1 MLAAR
6 IHEWGSTPVIDEIPD
21 PGPAPRESIIQ
32 LEAAAVGHLDLTIAG
47 GHFPVSPA
55 LPYVGGVEGCGI
67 VVESGSFAVGSR
79 VLIRGAGMGIERDGC
94 WAELASVPNSALS
107 AAPSG
112 MSPELASSYFVP
124 ATTAHVALHEVGRL
138 LEGETVIVLGAAG
151 AVGSIACQ
159 LAIYAGA
166 EVIGIVSRADSKG
179 AVHPGVEC
187 LSLDDPDTTVRLAA
201 QRRAA
206 LMIDTI
212 GGDQLAE
219 RLWWVAPGGRIALV
233 GYTHGATAS
242 IDLPSWLMSD
252 VAILPVN
259 TISRSAAANQCDPE
273 VRGMLEDGRLTLHLE
288 KFALASIGDAA
299 VQLRSGSVRGRAVV
313 TMPSCSPKR

>member
-6 IHEWGSTPVIDEIPD
+6 VHAWGSTPVVEEVPD
-21 PGPAPRESIIQ
+21 PKPSPGESLIQ

-47 GHFPVSPA
+47 GHFPVSPP

-67 VVESGSFAVGSR
+67 VVESESLAAGSR

-94 WAELASVPNSALS
+94 WAELASVPDSALS
-107 AAPSG
+107 PAPSG
-112 MSPELASSYFVP
+112 MTPELASSYFVP

-166 EVIGIVSRADSKG
+166 EVIGVVSRAARRS
-179 AVHPGVEC
+179 AVPAGVEC
-187 LSLDDPDTTVRLAA
+187 VSLDDPDAIMRLSAE
-201 QRRAA
+201 RRAT
-206 LMIDTI
+206 LMVDTI
-212 GGDQLAE
+212 GGDGIAG

-233 GYTHGATAS
+233 GYTLGATAPM
-242 IDLPSWLMSD
+242 DLPAWLMSD

-259 TISRSAAANQCDPE
+259 TISRAAAASRCDPDL
-273 VRGMLEDGRLTLHLE
+273 RLMLEDGRLTLPLE
-288 KFALASIGDAA
+288 TYELTAIGDA
-299 VQLRSGSVRGRAVV
+299 VDRLRSGMVHGRAVV
-313 TMPSCSPKR
+313 TMPSCSAER